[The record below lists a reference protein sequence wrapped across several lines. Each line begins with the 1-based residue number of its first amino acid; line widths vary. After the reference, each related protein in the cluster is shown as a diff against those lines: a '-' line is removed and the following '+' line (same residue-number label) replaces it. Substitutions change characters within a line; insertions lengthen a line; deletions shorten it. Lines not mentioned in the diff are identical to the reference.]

1 MPGPLDGVRV
11 IDLTSVVLGPYA
23 TMLMGDMGAEIV
35 KVEAPDGDT
44 TRTTGPGR
52 NPGMA
57 CTFLTSNR
65 NKRSIV
71 LDLNQASAR
80 DQPGLLTALAAVF
93 VPSIRPQAVPRPSF
107 PPDDVLTRTP
117 RPVPPAL
124 PTL

>member
-71 LDLNQASAR
+71 LDLKQASAR
-80 DQPGLLTALAAVF
+80 DAPGRLIAGADVF
-93 VPSIRPQAVPRPSF
+93 VHSLRPTAGA
-107 PPDDVLTRTP
+107 
-117 RPVPPAL
+117 PPAS
-124 PTL
+124 PPAHIDR